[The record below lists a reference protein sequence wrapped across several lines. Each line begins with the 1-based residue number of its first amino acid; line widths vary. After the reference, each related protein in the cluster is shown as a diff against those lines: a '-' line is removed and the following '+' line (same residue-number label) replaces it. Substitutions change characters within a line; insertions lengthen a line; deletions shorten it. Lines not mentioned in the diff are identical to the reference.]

1 MRYNHKPFGVPYDYV
16 CSMLLSIEGDVLHL
30 LECCAGGGAAG
41 AGEHEIIAASTFKE
55 NARRNQEYTPSGH
68 FARALMD
75 SMRSLKDKFKIFTTA
90 QLAAQMQG
98 QGRLLIPPLLTQPV
112 YIARIENKTCI
123 CLTPLLPS
131 NTPPHLR
138 PQPPPEVFDK
148 STDKALL
155 SISFDKDV
163 EAVAGDI
170 NAWLTSRD
178 RPDYVKDVKVVGYFA
193 GRSTVVLITV
203 PFLAWLVLEENPAY
217 ELVEFVPSDN
227 LLLTH
232 AGRSQ
237 SGVPEIAV
245 DLRLDYETASTAP
258 RELAVRPSRRRGSP
272 SWGSHREFARKSVL
286 SSFSGNVNRGTSR
299 GTSSSSQR
307 ESVSPNFQHLNF

>member
-1 MRYNHKPFGVPYDYV
+1 
-16 CSMLLSIEGDVLHL
+16 MLLSIEGDVLLL

-55 NARRNQEYTPSGH
+55 NARRNQGYTPSGH

-75 SMRSLKDKFKIFTTA
+75 SMRSLKVKLKIFMTA

-98 QGRLLIPPLLTQPV
+98 QGRWLIPPLLTQPV
-112 YIARIENKTCI
+112 YIARIENEACI
-123 CLTPLLPS
+123 CLTPLVPS

-155 SISFDKDV
+155 SISFDKDI
-163 EAVAGDI
+163 EAVARDI
-170 NAWLTSRD
+170 HAWLTSRD
-178 RPDYVKDVKVVGYFA
+178 WPDYVKDVKIVGYFV
-193 GRSTVVLITV
+193 GRSTVVLTTV
-203 PFLAWLVLEENPAY
+203 PFLAWLVLEESPAY
-217 ELVEFVPSDN
+217 KLLEFIPSDN
-227 LLLTH
+227 FLLTH

-237 SGVPEIAV
+237 NGIPEIAV
-245 DLRLDYETASTAP
+245 DPGLDYETASTAP
-258 RELAVRPSRRRGSP
+258 RELAVCPSRPRGSP
-272 SWGSHREFARKSVL
+272 SRGSLGEFAGRSAL
-286 SSFSGNVNRGTSR
+286 SSFSANVPFGRGTSG

>member
-1 MRYNHKPFGVPYDYV
+1 
-16 CSMLLSIEGDVLHL
+16 MLLSIEGDVLHL

-41 AGEHEIIAASTFKE
+41 AGEHEIIEASTFKE
-55 NARRNQEYTPSGH
+55 NARRNQGYTPSGH

-98 QGRLLIPPLLTQPV
+98 QGRWPIPPLLTQPV
-112 YIARIENKTCI
+112 YIARIENKACI

-170 NAWLTSRD
+170 HAWLTSRD
-178 RPDYVKDVKVVGYFA
+178 RPDYVKDVKIVGYFV
-193 GRSTVVLITV
+193 GRSTVVLITI

-217 ELVEFVPSDN
+217 KLLEFVPSDN

-237 SGVPEIAV
+237 FEVPEIAV
-245 DLRLDYETASTAP
+245 DPRFDYETASTAP
-258 RELAVRPSRRRGSP
+258 RELAVRPSRPRGSP
-272 SWGSHREFARKSVL
+272 SRGSLGEFAGRSAL
-286 SSFSGNVNRGTSR
+286 SSFSGNVPFDRGTSR
-299 GTSSSSQR
+299 ETSSSSQR